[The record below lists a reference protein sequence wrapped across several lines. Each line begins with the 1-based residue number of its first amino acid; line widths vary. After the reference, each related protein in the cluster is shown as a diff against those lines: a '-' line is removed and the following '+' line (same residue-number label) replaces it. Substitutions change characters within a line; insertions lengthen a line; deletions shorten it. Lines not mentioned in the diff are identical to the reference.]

1 MKKQT
6 QKFVSPISSRTF
18 RQPLEPDTGDNMI
31 RFVITSLALFFA
43 GIFPVL
49 ANDFPTDARAEYVF
63 ACMATNGENREML
76 RRCSCSIDRIA
87 EHLTY
92 DEYVEAET
100 VLRMRLMGG
109 GEKATL
115 FKETAWAKQIVDK
128 LKQAQAEAE
137 LDCF

>member
-1 MKKQT
+1 MT
-6 QKFVSPISSRTF
+6 
-18 RQPLEPDTGDNMI
+18 
-31 RFVITSLALFFA
+31 RFASLSLALLL
-43 GIFPVL
+43 GWGFPVL
-49 ANDFPTDARAEYVF
+49 ANDFPTEARAEFVF

-100 VLRMRLMGG
+100 VLRMRLMEGG
-109 GEKATL
+109 DKAAL

-128 LKQAQAEAE
+128 LKEAQAEAE

>member
-1 MKKQT
+1 MT
-6 QKFVSPISSRTF
+6 RFAPI
-18 RQPLEPDTGDNMI
+18 
-31 RFVITSLALFFA
+31 SLALLL
-43 GIFPVL
+43 GWGSPVL
-49 ANDFPTDARAEYVF
+49 ANDFPTEARAEYVF

-76 RRCSCSIDRIA
+76 SRCSCSIDRIA
-87 EHLTY
+87 DHLTY